1 MEQYL
6 WIVWLAIFVIA
17 LVVEASGPSIVSIW
31 FALGALI
38 AMIISFIPGV
48 AWWIELIVFVVV
60 SITTMFALRPILNKY
75 FKINKFNSNVDGLS
89 GKEGYVLEEI
99 SFLTP
104 GLVKIGDVKWTAVP
118 IKKED
123 VIQVNSV
130 VEVVSVEGNKLIVK
144 KVEEK
149 K

>member
-17 LVVEASGPSIVSIW
+17 VIVEASGPSLVSIW
-31 FALGALI
+31 FALGALVTL
-38 AMIISFIPGV
+38 IISFLAP
-48 AWWIELIVFVVV
+48 WWVQLIVFIVV
-60 SITTMFALRPILNKY
+60 STAALFTLKPILNKY
-75 FKINKFNSNVDGLS
+75 FRINKFKSNVDSLE

-99 SFLTP
+99 SFLKP
-104 GLVKIGDVKWTAVP
+104 GVVKIGDVKWNAVP
-118 IKKED
+118 IKKEETIA
-123 VIQVNSV
+123 VGAV
-130 VEVVSVEGNKLIVK
+130 VEVVAIEGNKLIVK

>member
-17 LVVEASGPSIVSIW
+17 VIVEASGPSLVSIW

-38 AMIISFIPGV
+38 TMIISFIPGV
-48 AWWIELIVFVVV
+48 AWWIELIVFIVI
-60 SITTMFALRPILNKY
+60 SMTTILALRPILKKY
-75 FKINKFNSNVDGLS
+75 FKINKFNSNVDGLA
-89 GKEGYVLEEI
+89 GKEGFVLEEI
-99 SFLTP
+99 TFLTP
-104 GLVKIGDVKWTAVP
+104 GLVKIGDVKWNAIP
-118 IKKED
+118 AKKDE
-123 VIQVNSV
+123 VIPVNSV
-130 VEVVSVEGNKLIVK
+130 VQVVTVEGNKLIVK